1 MKYFLQYYEDETFG
15 YKSIDDCKNENL
27 LKQIDHGKVLFEQ
40 GEDEDREAFFNR
52 VGKRPSNNEYGS
64 NEKLDIEINDE
75 RSYIRKA
82 VAKQGYALDK
92 LINDKSSSVR
102 EAIAEQEYNLD
113 KLVNDEDYAVREAV
127 AEQGYGLDKLIND
140 KSSYVRWAV
149 AKQGYGLDKL
159 INDKSFWVREA
170 VAKQGYGLDILV
182 NDESSDVRAGVLTY
196 IEHNNVSLNDLIAI
210 NDDFSNEN
218 FVKFLNEDGKHIF
231 FDKYFEQFVK
241 EKLPQMKKDEYFNEI
256 VDLCDIFN
264 TLEFKSREIRA
275 ILDKYIFN

>member
-140 KSSYVRWAV
+140 KS
-149 AKQGYGLDKL
+149 
-159 INDKSFWVREA
+159 FWVREA